1 MLARKPINANN
12 PRTVVITLAIS
23 SLKGGVGKTTC
34 AINLAFSLA
43 KRGLKVLLVDADPQ
57 GSVGM
62 SLSPSAQTYVGL
74 FEVVNGGTPFEQAVL
89 KTKLESLSIIMSGKI
104 PASEISKWCASLQDG
119 ERLKPFFK
127 TAQDAGFDIVL
138 LDTPSGLHGP
148 TEGILRSCS
157 HVLVPQQ
164 CEPLALRSLMLT
176 VDFLNQ
182 LQTENEEACS
192 LVGVV
197 LTMADAHVE
206 DTKKI
211 VEEIKRVLPPELV
224 CNAMLPRD
232 PAIIHASMKGM
243 PLGLLRGGAPPA
255 ISLVFDQLAAEIETK
270 LELASPEQNDEY
282 VSLVV

>member
-1 MLARKPINANN
+1 M
-12 PRTVVITLAIS
+12 ITLAIS

-34 AINLAFSLA
+34 AINLAFSFA
-43 KRGLKVLLVDADPQ
+43 KRGLKTLLVDADPQ
-57 GSVGM
+57 GSVGL
-62 SLSPSAQTYVGL
+62 SLSPSAQTYTGL
-74 FEVVNGGTPFEQAVL
+74 YEVLNSGTPFDQALL
-89 KTKLESLSIIMSGKI
+89 KTKLDTLNIVMAGKI
-104 PASEISKWCASLQDG
+104 PTNEISKWCSSLQDG
-119 ERLKPFFK
+119 QRLAPFFK
-127 TAQDAGFDIVL
+127 TASDAGYEIVV

-148 TEGILRSCS
+148 TEGILRCCS

-182 LQTENEEACS
+182 LQTENEDACS

-211 VEEIKRVLPPELV
+211 VDEIRRVLPPELV
-224 CNAMLPRD
+224 CQAMLPRD
-232 PAIIHASMKGM
+232 PAVIHASMKGM

-255 ISLVFDQLAAEIETK
+255 IALVFDQLAAELETK
-270 LELASPEQNDEY
+270 LDLVASEQSDEY
-282 VSLVV
+282 ISLVV

>member
-1 MLARKPINANN
+1 M
-12 PRTVVITLAIS
+12 ITLAVS

-34 AINLAFSLA
+34 AINLAFACA
-43 KRGLKVLLVDADPQ
+43 KRGWKTLLVDADPQ
-57 GSVGM
+57 GSVGL
-62 SLSPSAQTYVGL
+62 SLSPSAQPYAGL
-74 FEVVNGGTPFEQAVL
+74 YEIVTQNKPLDEASL
-89 KTKLESLSIIMSGKI
+89 KTKLDTLRIVMAGKI
-104 PASEISKWCASLQDG
+104 PIADISKWCSSLQDG
-119 ERLKPFFK
+119 QVLTNFFK
-127 TAQDAGFDIVL
+127 SAQDAGYDLIV

-148 TEGILRSCS
+148 TEGILRNCT

-182 LQTENEEACS
+182 LQTENEDACS

-197 LTMADAHVE
+197 LTMADANVE

-211 VEEIKRVLPPELV
+211 VDEIRRVLPPELV
-224 CNAMLPRD
+224 CQAMLPRD
-232 PAIIHASMKGM
+232 SAIIHASMKGM

-255 ISLVFDQLAAEIETK
+255 ISLVFDQLAAEIEQK
-270 LELASPEQNDEY
+270 LELATPEQSDEY

>member
-1 MLARKPINANN
+1 M
-12 PRTVVITLAIS
+12 ITLAIS

-43 KRGLKVLLVDADPQ
+43 KRGLKTLLVDADPQ
-57 GSVGM
+57 GSVGL
-62 SLSPSAQTYVGL
+62 SLSPSAQSYVGL
-74 FEVVNGGTPFEQAVL
+74 YEVLNSGTPFDQAML
-89 KTKLESLSIIMSGKI
+89 KTKIESLNIVMAGKI
-104 PASEISKWCASLQDG
+104 PTNEISKWCSSLQDG
-119 ERLKPFFK
+119 QRMKPFFK
-127 TAQDAGFDIVL
+127 SVEDAGFHIVI

-148 TEGILRSCS
+148 TEGILRSCT

-182 LQTENEEACS
+182 LQTENEDACS

-197 LTMADAHVE
+197 LTMADSQVE

-211 VEEIKRVLPPELV
+211 VDEIRRVLPPELV
-224 CNAMLPRD
+224 CHAMLPRD
-232 PAIIHASMKGM
+232 PEIIHASMKGM

-255 ISLVFDQLAAEIETK
+255 IALVFDQLAAELEHK
-270 LELASPEQNDEY
+270 LELAAPEQSDEY

>member
-1 MLARKPINANN
+1 MARECVRIEAP
-12 PRTVVITLAIS
+12 VITLAIS
-23 SLKGGVGKTTC
+23 SLKGGVGKTTV
-34 AINLAFSLA
+34 AINLAFSFA
-43 KRGLKVLLVDADPQ
+43 KRGWKTLLVDADPQ
-57 GSVGM
+57 GSVGL
-62 SLSPSAQTYVGL
+62 SLSPSAQSYTGL
-74 FEVVNGGTPFEQAVL
+74 YENLNSGTPFDQTIL
-89 KTKLESLSIIMSGKI
+89 KTKIDSLNIVMAGKI
-104 PASEISKWCASLQDG
+104 PTNEISKWCSSLQDG
-119 ERLKPFFK
+119 QRLAPFFK
-127 TAQDAGFDIVL
+127 TATEHGYNIVI

-182 LQTENEEACS
+182 LQSENEEACS
-192 LVGVV
+192 LVGVL
-197 LTMADAHVE
+197 LTMADPHVE

-224 CNAMLPRD
+224 CQAMLPRD
-232 PAIIHASMKGM
+232 SAVIRASMKGM

-255 ISLVFDQLAAEIETK
+255 IALVFDQLAAELESK
-270 LELASPEQNDEY
+270 LDLTVPEQSDEY

>member
-1 MLARKPINANN
+1 
-12 PRTVVITLAIS
+12 VITLAIS

-34 AINLAFSLA
+34 AINLAFSFA
-43 KRGLKVLLVDADPQ
+43 KRGWKTLLVDADPQ
-57 GSVGM
+57 GSVGL

-74 FEVVNGGTPFEQAVL
+74 YENLNSGTPFDQAIL
-89 KTKLESLSIIMSGKI
+89 KTKLDTLNIVMSGKI
-104 PASEISKWCASLQDG
+104 PTNEISKWCSSLQDG
-119 ERLKPFFK
+119 QRLAPFFK
-127 TAQDAGFDIVL
+127 TATEHGYDIVI

-182 LQTENEEACS
+182 LQTENEESCS

-197 LTMADAHVE
+197 LTMADPDVE
-206 DTKKI
+206 DTRKI

-224 CNAMLPRD
+224 CTGMLPRD
-232 PAIIHASMKGM
+232 PAVIRASMKGM

-255 ISLVFDQLAAEIETK
+255 IALVFDQLAAELETK
-270 LELASPEQNDEY
+270 LELSHPEQSDEY

>member
-1 MLARKPINANN
+1 M
-12 PRTVVITLAIS
+12 ITLAIS

-43 KRGLKVLLVDADPQ
+43 KRGLKTLLVDADPQ
-57 GSVGM
+57 GSVGL
-62 SLSPSAQTYVGL
+62 SLSPSAQSYVGL
-74 FEVVNGGTPFEQAVL
+74 YEVLNSGTPFEQAAL
-89 KTKLESLSIIMSGKI
+89 KTKLDTLSIVMAGKI
-104 PASEISKWCASLQDG
+104 PTNEISKWCASLQDG
-119 ERLKPFFK
+119 EKVKPFFK
-127 TAQDAGFDIVL
+127 SAQEAGYQVVI

-148 TEGILRSCS
+148 TEGILRSCT

-182 LQTENEEACS
+182 LQTENEEACQ

-197 LTMADAHVE
+197 LTMADANVE

-211 VEEIKRVLPPELV
+211 VDEIRRVLPPELV
-224 CNAMLPRD
+224 CQATLPRD
-232 PAIIHASMKGM
+232 SAVIHASMKGM

-255 ISLVFDQLAAEIETK
+255 IALVFDQLAAELESK
-270 LELASPEQNDEY
+270 LDLATPEHNDEY